1 MWGSRGVNTGL
12 RPRGGGGGDTNRVE
26 LFAGVE
32 NSCGVDKVHIVVVDE
47 EEEVV
52 VVAMVVVVVV
62 VVDRA
67 SVVVVVEAV
76 VEVVGGVEVGGVV
89 VEVGEWWVVLEQGL
103 VGVT

>member
-32 NSCGVDKVHIVVVDE
+32 NSCGVDKVHTVVVDE

-52 VVAMVVVVVV
+52 VVAMVVVVVA
-62 VVDRA
+62 VDRA

>member
-26 LFAGVE
+26 LFAVFE
-32 NSCGVDKVHIVVVDE
+32 NSCGVDKVHTVVVDE
-47 EEEVV
+47 EEEVD
-52 VVAMVVVVVV
+52 VVAMVVVVVA
-62 VVDRA
+62 VDRA